1 MDKLKVGIVGY
12 WFARD
17 FARLFSLHPDVEKIC
32 VAELRDDRRKL
43 ALADFPGIE
52 VYESFD
58 EMMDKADINCIALFT
73 PRHTHGPFVIKAL
86 KAGKHVYSAVPIASS
101 IEDVKEIL
109 RLVEETRLTYMMGET
124 CYYYPCSM
132 FCREKYNEGGF
143 GKFVYAESQYYH
155 DAREMWP
162 LTEGVKQD
170 PSNGIPPMYYSTHS
184 ISMVLSA
191 IDDHFTHVSCMGLRD
206 DFPDEIYGEDGQNQF
221 NNPFSNETA
230 LFRTS
235 QGGVVRINEFRRV
248 GIKKPS
254 SYITCFYGEDGAY
267 ECVADKHIY
276 QTTSMVDRNGEHRE
290 VVTEDVSEMLLPIGY
305 TQMMKGEIDVYEK
318 FTRDDPNARAGFPII
333 IGASPIQDLSRLP
346 KTFRT
351 PITGHHMNSHPFLID
366 DFVRAVVSGKLPPNN
381 AWAAARYLVPGL
393 VAHESAMQGGKLL
406 DIPDFG
412 DAPSD
417 WEKLTFEK
425 KDYYEN
431 CGDDFESKEVHY
443 KDSDLNNNKC

>member
-1 MDKLKVGIVGY
+1 MDKLRVGVVGY
-12 WFARD
+12 NFAKD
-17 FARLFSLHPDVEKIC
+17 FTRLFSIHPDVEKIC
-32 VAELRDDRRKL
+32 VAELSEERRL
-43 ALADFPGIE
+43 EAREDYPDIE
-52 VYESFD
+52 IYNSMD
-58 EMMDKADINCIALFT
+58 EMLEKSDINCVALFT
-73 PRHTHGPFVIKAL
+73 PRHTHGPNVIKAL
-86 KAGKHVYSAVPIASS
+86 KAGKHVYSAVPIAST
-101 IEDVKEIL
+101 IDDVKEIL
-109 RLVEETRLTYMMGET
+109 RIVEEKRLIYMMGET
-124 CYYYPCSM
+124 CYYYPAAM
-132 FCREKYNEGGF
+132 FCRQKYKEGGF

-162 LTEGVKQD
+162 LEEGVKQD

-184 ISMVLSA
+184 ISMILSA
-191 IDDHFTHVSCMGLRD
+191 IDEHFTQVSCMGLRD

-221 NNPFSNETA
+221 GNPYSNETA

-235 QGGVVRINEFRRV
+235 SGAVVRINEFRRV

-267 ECVADKHIY
+267 ECTSDVHIY
-276 QTTSMVDRNGEHRE
+276 QTTEMPDRNGKIRE
-290 VVTEDVSEMLLPIGY
+290 VVTEDVSEQLIPIYY
-305 TQMMKGEIDVYEK
+305 TKLKKGLIDYYEK
-318 FTRDDPNARAGFPII
+318 TTKDDPNMRASWPLV
-333 IGASPIQDLSRLP
+333 IGASPIQDFSRLP

-381 AWAAARYLVPGL
+381 AWIAARCLVPGL

-412 DAPSD
+412 DAPVD
-417 WEKLTFEK
+417 WAKLTYEK

-431 CGDDFESKEVHY
+431 CDDDFVSKEVHY
-443 KDSDLNNNKC
+443 KDSNLNNNH

>member
-1 MDKLKVGIVGY
+1 MKEKLKVGIVGY

-17 FARLFSLHPDVEKIC
+17 FARLFSIHPDVEKIC
-32 VAELRDDRRKL
+32 VAELREDRRQL
-43 ALADFPGIE
+43 AREDFPGIE

-58 EMMDKADINCIALFT
+58 EMMEKADINCIALFT
-73 PRHTHGPFVIKAL
+73 PRHTHGPFVIRAL

-101 IEDVKEIL
+101 IEDVKEII

-124 CYYYPCSM
+124 CYYYPCAM
-132 FCREKYNEGGF
+132 FCREKYKEGGF

-162 LTEGVKQD
+162 LKEGVKQD

-191 IDDHFTHVSCMGLRD
+191 IDDHFTQVSCMGLRD
-206 DFPDEIYGEDGQNQF
+206 DFPDEIYGEEGQNQF
-221 NNPFSNETA
+221 GNPYSNESA
-230 LFRTS
+230 LFKTS

-267 ECVADKHIY
+267 ECASDVHIY
-276 QTTSMVDRNGEHRE
+276 QTTEMKDRYGNCRE
-290 VVTEDVSEMLLPIGY
+290 VVTEDVSERLLPIKY
-305 TQMMKGEIDVYEK
+305 TELKKGIIDEYAK
-318 FTRDDPNARAGFPII
+318 TKRDDPNARASWPVI
-333 IGASPIQDLSRLP
+333 IGAAPIHDFSRVP
-346 KTFRT
+346 KTFRE
-351 PITGHHMNSHPFLID
+351 PITGHHMNSHPFIID

-381 AWAAARYLVPGL
+381 AWIAARCLVPGL

-412 DAPSD
+412 DAPAD
-417 WEKLTFEK
+417 WEKLTYEK

-431 CGDDFESKEVHY
+431 CGEDFATEEVHY
-443 KDSDLNNNKC
+443 QDSNLNGN

>member
-1 MDKLKVGIVGY
+1 MKEKLKVGVVGY
-12 WFARD
+12 NFAKD
-17 FARLFSLHPDVEKIC
+17 FTRLFSIHPDVEKIC
-32 VAELRDDRRKL
+32 VAELNEERRQQ
-43 ALADFPGIE
+43 AREDYPSSEI
-52 VYESFD
+52 YDSFD
-58 EMMDKADINCIALFT
+58 EMLDKADINCIALFT

-109 RLVEETRLTYMMGET
+109 RLVKETRLTYMMGET
-124 CYYYPCSM
+124 CYYYPCSL
-132 FCREKYNEGGF
+132 FCRQKYNEGGF

-162 LTEGVKQD
+162 FKEGVKQD

-184 ISMVLSA
+184 ISMILSV
-191 IDDHFTHVSCMGLRD
+191 IKDHFTQVSCMGLRD
-206 DFPDEIYGEDGQNQF
+206 DFPDEIYGEEGQNQF
-221 NNPFSNETA
+221 GNPYSNETA
-230 LFRTS
+230 LFKTS

-267 ECVADKHIY
+267 ECASDVHIY
-276 QTTSMVDRNGEHRE
+276 QTTEMVDRNGKYRE
-290 VVTEDVSEMLLPIGY
+290 VVTEDVSELLLPINY
-305 TQMMKGEIDVYEK
+305 LALKNGEIDIYRK
-318 FTRDDPNARAGFPII
+318 HTRDNPNARASFPII
-333 IGASPIQDLSRLP
+333 TGAARIQDLSRLP

-351 PITGHHMNSHPFLID
+351 PIDGQHMNSHPFLID

-381 AWAAARYLVPGL
+381 AWDAARCLVPGL

-412 DAPSD
+412 DAPED
-417 WEKLTFEK
+417 WERLTFEK

-431 CGDDFESKEVHY
+431 CDDDFVQKEIIY
-443 KDSDLNNNKC
+443 NDSNLNGNK